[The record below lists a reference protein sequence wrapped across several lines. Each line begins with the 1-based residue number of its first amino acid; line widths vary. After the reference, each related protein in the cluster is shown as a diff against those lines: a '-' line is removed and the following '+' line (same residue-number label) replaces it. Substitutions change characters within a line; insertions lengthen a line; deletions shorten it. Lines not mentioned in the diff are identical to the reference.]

1 MTVLLVL
8 LLCLAVALAAKT
20 CPSCG
25 TENPDNARFCKKCG
39 TRLPEAPARPTLPKL
54 TGTVTVS
61 EGRVTIKS
69 DPTEADAAIDG
80 RPAGKTPLE
89 LAELAPGRHQLT
101 LTKAGYRDFQTTFT
115 VTGLYGAF
123 LVTSDPVG
131 AEIILDGVSRGRT
144 TEGGLTLPR
153 LAYGRHAIAARLA
166 GYRDVDKEL
175 DLKSPGP
182 IPVNFKLGWGKG
194 FLMAESRPSGAS
206 VAAGEQLLG
215 QTPLF
220 IELEPARYTLTLR
233 RPGYH
238 DWVGYTQV
246 QYAETVPVL
255 ALLDRIKTRKL
266 PLLLAGA
273 VAGVGAG
280 FAAYR
285 GEAEYRN
292 YQAATTEEESERLK
306 ASVQTWDWTRNA
318 GAAAALLSV
327 TLYLTLKW

>member
-1 MTVLLVL
+1 
-8 LLCLAVALAAKT
+8 
-20 CPSCG
+20 
-25 TENPDNARFCKKCG
+25 
-39 TRLPEAPARPTLPKL
+39 
-54 TGTVTVS
+54 
-61 EGRVTIKS
+61 
-69 DPTEADAAIDG
+69 
-80 RPAGKTPLE
+80 
-89 LAELAPGRHQLT
+89 
-101 LTKAGYRDFQTTFT
+101 
-115 VTGLYGAF
+115 
-123 LVTSDPVG
+123 
-131 AEIILDGVSRGRT
+131 
-144 TEGGLTLPR
+144 
-153 LAYGRHAIAARLA
+153 
-166 GYRDVDKEL
+166 
-175 DLKSPGP
+175 
-182 IPVNFKLGWGKG
+182 
-194 FLMAESRPSGAS
+194 MAESRPSGAS